1 MTKGPGEL
9 FTFIAADVVVPD
21 QGESKRQKTAD
32 TLLNILEGRIRNKNT
47 RSAYL
52 TALRSFFAFCSE
64 YKLELDKIQAY
75 HVGMG

>member
-32 TLLNILEGRIRNKNT
+32 TLLNIPE
-47 RSAYL
+47 
-52 TALRSFFAFCSE
+52 
-64 YKLELDKIQAY
+64 
-75 HVGMG
+75 

>member
-1 MTKGPGEL
+1 MTKGPVEL
-9 FTFIAADVVVPD
+9 FTFLADVVVPD

-52 TALRSFFAFCSE
+52 TALRSFFAFFVLS
-64 YKLELDKIQAY
+64 I
-75 HVGMG
+75 